1 MRARLL
7 SVGILVVLL
16 LAGSSLPCE
25 AADCSPV
32 YHTVRA
38 GQNLTQIARY
48 YGVTVQAIV
57 KANNLWNPNVIYIG
71 QRLLIPVPCQKP
83 PSKGCT
89 LTHVVKRGEYLK
101 MIAARYGTT
110 VSVLV
115 QLNRIKN
122 PNLIY
127 PGQRLKIPTSC
138 KPTPPKPAP
147 KPWKGEFWNNRDL
160 SGNPKVSAQYS
171 AVDFQW
177 GSGGPQGLGTDNFSA
192 RFTRNQTFDGGIYLF
207 HIKVDDGVRLWLDG
221 QMLIDQ
227 WHDTAPAHYSAEK
240 QVGAGDHRLKIDY
253 YEHTGGAQI
262 RFTVERLSP
271 PPPPPSLPWKGE
283 YFNNMNLQGNP
294 VWTSQ
299 HHNLYFE
306 WGSKSPHAGITA
318 NHFSAR
324 WTGTFTFEE
333 GTYRFYATVDDGVRL
348 FVDDQLVLNEWHLA
362 SRKTYWV
369 DRQMSAGD
377 HKIRVEYYENTGD
390 AVAIVWWVKR

>member
-1 MRARLL
+1 MKARLL
-7 SVGILVVLL
+7 SVGILIALL

-32 YHTVRA
+32 YHTVRV

-48 YGVTVQAIV
+48 YGVTVQAIA
-57 KANNLWNPNVIYIG
+57 KANNLWNPNVIYVG

-83 PSKGCT
+83 PSTGCT

-101 MIAARYGTT
+101 IIAARYGTT
-110 VSVLV
+110 VSVIV

-127 PGQRLKIPTSC
+127 PGQRLKVPTSC
-138 KPTPPKPAP
+138 KPTPPEPTP

-160 SGNPKVSAQYS
+160 SGDPKLSAQYS

-177 GSGGPQGLGTDNFSA
+177 GTGGPKGVGTDSFSA
-192 RFTRNQTFDGGIYLF
+192 RFTRTQTFGGGTYLF
-207 HIKVDDGVRLWLDG
+207 HVKVDDGVRLWLDG

-227 WHDTAPAHYSAEK
+227 WHDTAPAHYSVEK
-240 QVGAGDHRLKIDY
+240 QIGAGDHKLKIEY

-262 RFTVERLSP
+262 RFTVERLGP

-294 VWTSQ
+294 AWTSQ
-299 HHNLYFE
+299 HHNIYFE
-306 WGSKSPHAGITA
+306 WGNKSPHAGITA

-324 WTGTFTFEE
+324 WTGTFTFED

-348 FVDDQLVLNEWHLA
+348 FVDDQLILNEWHLA

-369 DRQMSAGD
+369 DRQMSAGT
-377 HKIRVEYYENTGD
+377 HKIRFEYYENTGD